1 MVASHTETPL
11 GVSKWLVKR
20 HHTNTTLLLCKGQG
34 QTMSPTQGQA
44 KLLGGNPIPAI
55 SHPLKGE
62 LYGWLP
68 LSDASGIIL
77 SILDIPNVLLLYNVC
92 FTFENLSNNIRILTP
107 NKGHLH
113 ERNGHS
119 VEKTPYFEVFCK
131 MLTDKWLHEFKT
143 VNVRFTKSKFAKGIV

>member
-1 MVASHTETPL
+1 MSLAYQQGYMWCGIAS
-11 GVSKWLVKR
+11 
-20 HHTNTTLLLCKGQG
+20 
-34 QTMSPTQGQA
+34 
-44 KLLGGNPIPAI
+44 PAI

-77 SILDIPNVLLLYNVC
+77 SILGIPNVILLYNVC

-107 NKGHLH
+107 NEGALCERKGH
-113 ERNGHS
+113 S
-119 VEKTPYFEVFCK
+119 TEKTPFFEFFCK

-143 VNVRFTKSKFAKGIV
+143 VNVRFTKSKFAKGIVSPRQRYRFVV